1 MVKGR
6 RWGIIVEMSEHMHG
20 SHIFVWGISMHCEA
34 QCSKPVNQW
43 YSTNSTSDG
52 SGTLGHME
60 YILRECIVSLSDS
73 PIRTGVLVRS
83 LCFEK
88 VWKSTPIIN
97 GDDSVMSEPE
107 NLQQQVKKIFTFH
120 LNNVWWK
127 RTLPGKSRYMDDL
140 CMQCRKLSV
149 AAATSHRD
157 SGLYQH
163 WLWW

>member
-1 MVKGR
+1 
-6 RWGIIVEMSEHMHG
+6 
-20 SHIFVWGISMHCEA
+20 MHCEA

-43 YSTNSTSDG
+43 YSTNSTRDG

-107 NLQQQVKKIFTFH
+107 NLQQQVKKNIHIPFEQRLMKKNTA
-120 LNNVWWK
+120 
-127 RTLPGKSRYMDDL
+127 
-140 CMQCRKLSV
+140 RKIKV
-149 AAATSHRD
+149 Y
-157 SGLYQH
+157 G
-163 WLWW
+163 